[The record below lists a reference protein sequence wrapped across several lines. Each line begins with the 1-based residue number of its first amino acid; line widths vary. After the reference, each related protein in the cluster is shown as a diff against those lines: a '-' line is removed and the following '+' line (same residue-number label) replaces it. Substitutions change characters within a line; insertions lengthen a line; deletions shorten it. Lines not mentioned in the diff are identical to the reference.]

1 MGTSRLAPCMIIG
14 FINLCMTEIAATNK
28 EFSVSIY
35 TVTSKSISVQWARVP
50 GIHSVKVTATPKT
63 IPTTPVFVQFSGA
76 TIIGSIVSLTPNIIY
91 TVKVEAIDSL
101 GTVLA
106 SSEIVQPTAP
116 DVPSIDQVYSKQ
128 SSSITVEWTAVPGAT
143 GYTLR
148 AEDGK
153 SIIETTVTGS
163 PGTIRNLDPAT
174 QYEISLMSVN
184 AGGRSQPSLPKKVKT
199 VLAAPV
205 LSSSS
210 PSNDSIV
217 VTWEPVYMAVEYT
230 LSLMR
235 ADGVGSRLKVNTSQ
249 TTMTFSR
256 LDSGIAYSIKANA
269 WDSSHTQGDDFSVT
283 QITRPAVPSSVEL
296 SMIDRS
302 MGVDVSW
309 SLVEG
314 AEIYTVL
321 GSSRLN
327 CTSVFSSC
335 SISPLDCGNNYS
347 VSVVASNKA
356 GPSSPSEPANFL
368 TVPCA
373 PQGIRIEEVNP
384 GNLTVSWSIVPLGK
398 YYIVYVKR
406 DDGLEGLCNTSLSTC
421 YYQFQC
427 GFTYFTTVFAYNA
440 AGQSPLGSVLNYTT
454 APCCPADIK
463 PAFVSG
469 DTLEIIWSPAR
480 GAEEYEI
487 KADDGFS
494 VIHCNDTATVC
505 ALSMLKCNTRYSVIV
520 SSCSEIR
527 GCNTSCVPHYITTA
541 PCSPQIKVTKLT
553 PFTFNVSWSSD
564 NKKANYTVTIRGGV
578 GLDAESR
585 THRSSGNWVV
595 FSNLSCGS
603 TFYVNAIATSPEG
616 ESLPSYTVPLETAP
630 CCPQNLTVTQVTQA
644 MTNVSWSVGRGA
656 QSYVTMLESL
666 RGEAR
671 CHTLQSHC
679 LLGCISCGT
688 NYTVSLQSISDT
700 GLTSECTYQGYSS
713 SACCPSN
720 VRLYRLANNAIRVYW
735 HATGGSHNYTA
746 DLYGSNANY
755 ACSPSPG
762 SSSCDISEV
771 SCGDVYTVV
780 VSPMSSNGSKVTFC
794 LRKVYLVS
802 CSGSNF
808 GIVIYQVK
816 RISTGNA
823 IKGTLMKDKRLGNFL
838 STCLLKTCF
847 YVKKEI
853 ILKWLVSQSIVC
865 NNIALMLAQC
875 PRFVLIVVC
884 ETSP

>member
-1 MGTSRLAPCMIIG
+1 MGKSRLALCMIIG
-14 FINLCMTEIAATNK
+14 VISICMTEIAGTNK
-28 EFSVSIY
+28 GFSISMY
-35 TVTSKSISVQWARVP
+35 TVTSKSISVRWSRVP

-63 IPTTPVFVQFSGA
+63 VPGTPVFVQFNGA
-76 TIIGSIVSLTPNIIY
+76 TIIGSIVSLNPSTSY
-91 TVKVEAIDSL
+91 TVNVEAIDSL
-101 GTVLA
+101 GNMLA
-106 SSEIVQPTAP
+106 SSEIEQRTAP
-116 DVPSIDQVYSKQ
+116 DVPSIDQAYSKQ

-148 AEDGK
+148 AKDGK
-153 SIIETTVTGS
+153 SIIETTVTDS

-174 QYEISLMSVN
+174 QYMISLMSVN
-184 AGGRSQPSLPKKVKT
+184 AGGRSQPSLPKKAKT
-199 VLAAPV
+199 VLAAPL

-217 VTWEPVYMAVEYT
+217 MTWEPVYMAVEYT

-249 TTMTFSR
+249 TTMTFSG

-283 QITRPAVPSSVEL
+283 QITRPAVLSSVKL
-296 SMIDRS
+296 TMISRS
-302 MGVDVSW
+302 LGVDVSW

-335 SISPLDCGNNYS
+335 TISPLECGNNYS
-347 VSVVASNKA
+347 VIVVASNKA

-384 GNLTVSWSIVPLGK
+384 GNLTVSWSTVPLGE

-406 DDGLEGLCNTSLSTC
+406 DDGLEVFCNTSQSTC
-421 YYQFQC
+421 DYQFQC
-427 GFTYFTTVFAYNA
+427 GFTYFITVFAYNT

-463 PAFVSG
+463 PAFVSS
-469 DTLEIIWSPAR
+469 DTLEITWSPVR
-480 GAEEYEI
+480 GAEVYETR
-487 KADDGFS
+487 AGDGTS

-505 ALSMLKCNTRYSVIV
+505 ALSALKCNTRYSVIV

-527 GCNTSCVPHYITTA
+527 GCNTSCVAHYVMTA
-541 PCSPQIKVTKLT
+541 PCSPQIKVTEVT

-564 NKKANYTVTIRGGV
+564 NKKANYTVLIRGGV
-578 GLDAESR
+578 SLEAESR
-585 THRSSGNWVV
+585 THRSSGNFWVV
-595 FSNLSCGS
+595 FSNLPCGS
-603 TFYVNAIATSPEG
+603 TFYVSAIATSPEG

-644 MTNVSWSVGRGA
+644 MTNVSWSVGQGA

-666 RGEAR
+666 RGEAK

-679 LLGCISCGT
+679 LLGCITCGT

-700 GLTSECTYQGYSS
+700 GLTSVCMYQGYSS
-713 SACCPSN
+713 SACCPSS
-720 VRLYRLANNAIRVYW
+720 VKLYRLANNAIRVYW
-735 HATGGSHNYTA
+735 RAIGGSHNYTA

-755 ACSPSPG
+755 TCTPSPG
-762 SSSCDISEV
+762 SNSCDISEV

-794 LRKVYLVS
+794 PRKVYSVS
-802 CSGSNF
+802 CSGSNV
-808 GIVIYQVK
+808 GMVIYRGK
-816 RISTGNA
+816 RS
-823 IKGTLMKDKRLGNFL
+823 
-838 STCLLKTCF
+838 
-847 YVKKEI
+847 VE
-853 ILKWLVSQSIVC
+853 
-865 NNIALMLAQC
+865 
-875 PRFVLIVVC
+875 
-884 ETSP
+884 

>member
-1 MGTSRLAPCMIIG
+1 MGTSRLASCMIIG
-14 FINLCMTEIAATNK
+14 FISICMTEITATNK
-28 EFSVSIY
+28 GFSVSMY
-35 TVTSKSISVQWARVP
+35 TVTSKSISVQWSRVP

-63 IPTTPVFVQFSGA
+63 VPGTPVFVQFNGA
-76 TIIGSIVSLTPNIIY
+76 TIIGSIVSLTPSTSY
-91 TVKVEAIDSL
+91 TVNVEAIDSL

-106 SSEIVQPTAP
+106 SAEIEQRTAP
-116 DVPSIDQVYSKQ
+116 DVPSIDQAYSKQ
-128 SSSITVEWTAVPGAT
+128 SSSITVEWTAVAGAT

-153 SIIETTVTGS
+153 SIIETTVTDS
-163 PGTIRNLDPAT
+163 PGTITNLDPAT
-174 QYEISLMSVN
+174 QYMISLMSVN
-184 AGGRSQPSLPKKVKT
+184 AGGRSQPSLPKKAKT

-217 VTWEPVYMAVEYT
+217 VTWEPVYMAVEYK

-235 ADGVGSRLKVNTSQ
+235 ADGVGSRLNINTSQ
-249 TTMTFSR
+249 TTMTFSG
-256 LDSGIAYSIKANA
+256 LDSGITYSIKANA

-296 SMIDRS
+296 AMISRS

-335 SISPLDCGNNYS
+335 TISPLECGNNYS

-373 PQGIRIEEVNP
+373 PQGIRIEVVNP
-384 GNLTVSWSIVPLGK
+384 GNLTVSWSTVPLGE

-406 DDGLEGLCNTSLSTC
+406 DDGLEVFCNTTLSTC
-421 YYQFQC
+421 DYQFQC

-463 PAFVSG
+463 PAFVSS
-469 DTLEIIWSPAR
+469 DTLEITWSPVR
-480 GAEEYEI
+480 GAEVYETR
-487 KADDGFS
+487 AGDGTS

-505 ALSMLKCNTRYSVIV
+505 ALSALKCNTRYSVII

-527 GCNTSCVPHYITTA
+527 GCNTSCVPHYVTTA
-541 PCSPQIKVTKLT
+541 PCSPQIKVTEVT

-564 NKKANYTVTIRGGV
+564 NKKANYTVSIRGGV
-578 GLDAESR
+578 GLEAESR
-585 THRSSGNWVV
+585 THRSSGNFWVV
-595 FSNLSCGS
+595 FSNLPCGS
-603 TFYVNAIATSPEG
+603 TFYVSAIATSPEG

-666 RGEAR
+666 RGEAK

-679 LLGCISCGT
+679 LLGCITCGT

-700 GLTSECTYQGYSS
+700 GLTSECMYQGYSS
-713 SACCPSN
+713 SACCPSS
-720 VRLYRLANNAIRVYW
+720 VKLYRLANNAVRVYW
-735 HATGGSHNYTA
+735 RAPGGSHNYTA

-755 ACSPSPG
+755 TCTPSPG

-780 VSPMSSNGSKVTFC
+780 VSPITSNGSKVTFC
-794 LRKVYLVS
+794 PRKVYSVS
-802 CSGSNF
+802 CSGSNV
-808 GIVIYQVK
+808 GMVIYRGK
-816 RISTGNA
+816 RS
-823 IKGTLMKDKRLGNFL
+823 
-838 STCLLKTCF
+838 
-847 YVKKEI
+847 VE
-853 ILKWLVSQSIVC
+853 
-865 NNIALMLAQC
+865 
-875 PRFVLIVVC
+875 
-884 ETSP
+884 